1 MPYIKYKYTQAHIH
15 GRKVPISASKRG
27 TAQIVAT
34 QNYDRLRIDLSY
46 GSRNL
51 FTLATGLSVLA
62 WIYLLLSKPIAW
74 ALAKLKRKDKSNIE
88 IVS

>member
-1 MPYIKYKYTQAHIH
+1 M
-15 GRKVPISASKRG
+15 
-27 TAQIVAT
+27 
-34 QNYDRLRIDLSY
+34 SY

-74 ALAKLKRKDKSNIE
+74 ALAKLKRKNKSNIE